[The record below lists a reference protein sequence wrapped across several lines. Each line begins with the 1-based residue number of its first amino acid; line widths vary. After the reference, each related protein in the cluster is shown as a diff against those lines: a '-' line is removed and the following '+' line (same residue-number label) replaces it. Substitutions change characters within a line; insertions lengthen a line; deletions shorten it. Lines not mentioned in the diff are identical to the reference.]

1 MPTTWTSESNTT
13 SGWTTSGG
21 TNIQTNSVVNNF
33 NDGDILT
40 FGSDMDYGLG
50 FDATDNRL
58 EFVNPNNQTVASIG
72 LTGLYLEQV
81 NFIELDSLP
90 NTAVKGRMLM
100 YNNEYYLGVE

>member
-1 MPTTWTSESNTT
+1 MGTTWTNETNTT

-21 TNIQTNSVVNNF
+21 QNIQTNSVVNNF

-40 FGSDMDYGLG
+40 FGDDMDYGIV
-50 FDATDNRL
+50 FDASDNRL
-58 EFVNPNNQTVASIG
+58 EFVNPNNTTVASMG

-81 NFIELDSLP
+81 NFLELDSLP
-90 NTAVKGRMLM
+90 SAVKGRMVM